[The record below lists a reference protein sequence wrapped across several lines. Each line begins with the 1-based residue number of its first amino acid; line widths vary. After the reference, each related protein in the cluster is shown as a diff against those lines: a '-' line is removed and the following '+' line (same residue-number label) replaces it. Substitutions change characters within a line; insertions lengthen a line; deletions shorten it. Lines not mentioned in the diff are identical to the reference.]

1 MVRSQPRNPRTGQF
15 VKEGKDAVLKTAI
28 VMAQRRMS
36 LDDYSTIRRN
46 FCSNEGRKLQK
57 KAGKPYVLHECK
69 KTGLMPK
76 LK

>member
-1 MVRSQPRNPRTGQF
+1 MRSQPRNPRTGQF
-15 VKEGKDAVLKTAI
+15 VKAGKEAVLKSTIAE
-28 VMAQRRMS
+28 RRMS
-36 LDDYSTIRRN
+36 LDDYITIRRN